1 MYSDASDQQSMTTV
15 AQILL
20 IGAISIGSALASL
33 ALVTVVLVRL
43 PKDYFVD
50 PNSRTLPT
58 HHPVVRI
65 VLTILKNLLGLMLV
79 LGGIIL
85 SLPGVPGQGFLTIFL
100 GIMLLDFPGKYSLE
114 RAILRQPAILGAI
127 NRIRAKFHK
136 EPLEVH
142 NP

>member
-1 MYSDASDQQSMTTV
+1 MTTV
-15 AQILL
+15 AHILL
-20 IGAISIGSALASL
+20 FGAISIGSAVVSL

-50 PNSRTLPT
+50 PKSRTLHT

-79 LGGIIL
+79 MGGIIL
-85 SLPGVPGQGFLTIFL
+85 SIPGVPGQGFLTIFL
-100 GIMLLDFPGKYSLE
+100 GIMLLDFPGKYPLE
-114 RAILRQPAILGAI
+114 RAILRRPAILGAI

-136 EPLEVH
+136 EPLVVYD
-142 NP
+142 P